1 MESEV
6 VRFEKHRYGESRRGT
21 LRASDP
27 DQIQV
32 GNIEYTVGPPRSWKN
47 VEKPR
52 TTHNLVIPPV
62 LVRAPLSRAL
72 RFGPMITSRHF
83 SSHVKDA
90 KSRERREIRREAA
103 TALGRFSN
111 LFQEDQIRRAVTF
124 RILIKNR
131 RGKQKTGTLSA
142 ELARRKS
149 LRNTSCLHGTRPV
162 YTISL
167 CVSVLFST
175 AHLNSTVSMPI
186 TVTTFCSRRP

>member
-6 VRFEKHRYGESRRGT
+6 VRFEKQRYGESRRGT

-131 RGKQKTGTLSA
+131 RGKLN
-142 ELARRKS
+142 RRQEP
-149 LRNTSCLHGTRPV
+149 CLQNSPEESHCETRPV
-162 YTISL
+162 YTEH
-167 CVSVLFST
+167 VLFIRFHC
-175 AHLNSTVSMPI
+175 AYPYFFLQHI
-186 TVTTFCSRRP
+186 